1 MANLLIIAHSPLGAC
16 LKTLAQHAFPDCTQ
30 RQHLLALDVSPNMSA
45 DQVEQQA
52 RDLLLNMPHLD
63 TLIFTDVFGATP
75 CNGAQRLA
83 ANPHIKV
90 VSGVNV
96 PMLWRALCYA
106 HESLEQLLARALAG
120 GSQGVMQVVT
130 APERDACAVDA
141 KLSH

>member
-30 RQHLLALDVSPNMSA
+30 RH
-45 DQVEQQA
+45 QVEQQA